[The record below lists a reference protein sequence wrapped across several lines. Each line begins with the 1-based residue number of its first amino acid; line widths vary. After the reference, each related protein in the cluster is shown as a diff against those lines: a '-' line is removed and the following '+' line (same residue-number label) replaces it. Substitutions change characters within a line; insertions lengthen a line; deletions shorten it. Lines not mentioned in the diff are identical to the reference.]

1 MSNERI
7 PETDFPSR
15 TYSAVV
21 AMASN
26 RVIGRDGRLP
36 WHIPGEL
43 KWFKELTTGHPVMM
57 GRKTYD
63 SIGKPLPGRRNIVFS
78 RNLREGDIPGVEI
91 INSIEDLD
99 SLEGLVGE
107 IFVIG
112 GTRVFELLLDLTEK
126 IYLTYI
132 HDAYEGDTFF
142 PQFEES
148 FPEMEVVRWEPD
160 YEVRVYQRGR

>member
-148 FPEMEVVRWEPD
+148 FPEMEVVRREPD